1 MPMLKHVTWS
11 AIVVLLTTCMN
22 LVPEDDGTTASHRGG
37 TTYINT
43 GGWSS
48 GGHK

>member
-1 MPMLKHVTWS
+1 MPMIKHVTWAS
-11 AIVVLLTTCMN
+11 MVVLLTTCMN
-22 LVPEDDGTTASHRGG
+22 LSPSTATTASHRGSA
-37 TTYINT
+37 TYINT